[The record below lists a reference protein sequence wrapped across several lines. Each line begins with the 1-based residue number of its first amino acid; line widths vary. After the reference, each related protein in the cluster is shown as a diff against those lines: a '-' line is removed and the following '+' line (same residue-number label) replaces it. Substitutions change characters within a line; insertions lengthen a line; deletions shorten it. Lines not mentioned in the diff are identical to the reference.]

1 MSVRITGNDDA
12 DGRRVG
18 RRAGQEEA
26 QGRGVANELGPGDR
40 AVGRVERVDLARL
53 RGDDHQLAQAE
64 PVLGERLVVLALV
77 TLSGTV
83 LLLTENAHQRLQ
95 ATKKLANEHQS
106 GRKGEHSR
114 VPAADE
120 HRR

>member
-95 ATKKLANEHQS
+95 ATKKLANKLPKWEE
-106 GRKGEHSR
+106 GR
-114 VPAADE
+114 A
-120 HRR
+120 

>member
-1 MSVRITGNDDA
+1 
-12 DGRRVG
+12 
-18 RRAGQEEA
+18 
-26 QGRGVANELGPGDR
+26 
-40 AVGRVERVDLARL
+40 VERVDLARL

-95 ATKKLANEHQS
+95 AHKKINHYFQS
-106 GRKGEHSR
+106 GKKGEQSR